1 MNYIELN
8 IAVEPKAP
16 WTEIL
21 IAQLAEIEF
30 ESFTEDNGQLQAYI
44 QESQLNTEQVEQ
56 IIHALKE
63 HTISLSY
70 ATKIIEEENWNAV
83 WESDFQ
89 PVTIEDKLII
99 RAPFHD
105 PQNGFNEEVIIQPQM
120 SFGTGHHQTT
130 WLLSSLLCDKH
141 FNNLTVLDSGTG
153 TGVLAI
159 LALKRGAKNVI
170 GTDIESGAVE
180 NALENFERNNLPNA
194 DIRLGD
200 IDCVTERNFDVIIAN
215 INKNVLKSHL
225 PHYSER
231 SKRLGELY
239 LSGFFVSDVAELI
252 AAAEK
257 EGYHHSATYNKDEW
271 AVLKFIKH

>member
-21 IAQLAEIEF
+21 IAQLAEIDF
-30 ESFTEDNGQLQAYI
+30 ESFTENSGQLQAYI
-44 QESQLNTEQVEQ
+44 QEPLLNAELVNQV
-56 IIHALKE
+56 INSMKE
-63 HTISLSY
+63 HTDSISY
-70 ATKIIEEENWNAV
+70 TTKSIEEENWNAT
-83 WESDFQ
+83 WEADFQ

-99 RAPFHD
+99 RAPFHET
-105 PQNGFNEEVIIQPQM
+105 QHGFKEEVIIQPQM

-130 WLLSSLLCDKH
+130 WLLSSLLCEKDFH
-141 FNNLTVLDSGTG
+141 NLTVLDSGTG

>member
-21 IAQLAEIEF
+21 IAQLAEIDF
-30 ESFTEDNGQLQAYI
+30 ESFTENNGQLQAYI
-44 QESQLNTEQVEQ
+44 QEPFLNAGQVIQ
-56 IIHALKE
+56 VINSMKE
-63 HTISLSY
+63 HTDSISY
-70 ATKIIEEENWNAV
+70 TTKSIEEENWNAT
-83 WESDFQ
+83 WEADFQ

-99 RAPFHD
+99 RAPFHAT
-105 PQNGFNEEVIIQPQM
+105 QHGFKEEVIIQPQM

-130 WLLSSLLCDKH
+130 WLLSSLLCEKDFH
-141 FNNLTVLDSGTG
+141 NLTVLDSGTG

-180 NALENFERNNLPNA
+180 NALENFERNNLPIA

-225 PHYSER
+225 PHYSR
-231 SKRLGELY
+231 RTKTAGELY
-239 LSGFFVSDVAELI
+239 LSGFFVTDIEELIEVAESYNYLHE
-252 AAAEK
+252 A
-257 EGYHHSATYNKDEW
+257 SFNKDEW
-271 AVLKFIKH
+271 AVLKFIKQ

>member
-1 MNYIELN
+1 MNYVELN
-8 IAVEPKAP
+8 ITVEPSEP
-16 WTEIL
+16 WVEIL

-30 ESFTEDNGQLQAYI
+30 ESFTENNGQLQAYI
-44 QESQLNTEQVEQ
+44 QESLLNTEQVEQ
-56 IIHALKE
+56 IIHSLNGD
-63 HTISLSY
+63 TVSLSY
-70 ATKIIEEENWNAV
+70 STKIIVEENWNAV

-105 PQNGFNEEVIIQPQM
+105 PQNGFKEEVIIQPQM

-130 WLLSSLLCDKH
+130 WLLSNLLCDKD
-141 FNNLTVLDSGTG
+141 FNNLTVLDSGIG

-170 GTDIESGAVE
+170 GTDIESGAVD

-194 DIRLGD
+194 AIRLGD

-239 LSGFFVSDVAELI
+239 ISGFFVSDIAELI
-252 AAAEK
+252 AAAD
-257 EGYHHSATYNKDEW
+257 YNKDEW